1 MQRSWRAVN
10 GVTGVF
16 SSSSTHDTEHTL
28 LNHSRNGVYID
39 SRYQMCTYPYI
50 IFRGTLPAAA
60 PY

>member
-28 LNHSRNGVYID
+28 LNGVYID

-50 IFRGTLPAAA
+50 IFRGHLFSMQLHLP
-60 PY
+60 